1 MSIPFKLKQFKLAGI
16 VKSFEIRVQEAQ
28 ESNMSYTEFLELL
41 LEDENIS
48 RKENK
53 KKRLFNKAKLPSI
66 KHISDFDFTFQPT
79 IKKAEI
85 TQLSSCLYIK
95 EAKNIEF
102 IGKPGTGKTH
112 LSIALGV
119 KALTLGYSVL
129 FTSLWNMIS
138 TLQQSRADL
147 TYKKKIDDYCKP
159 DLLIIDELG
168 YRTMNNTTVED
179 FFEIISKRH
188 EQKSTII
195 TTNRKLVDWDKVL
208 LDKTLSSALVDR
220 VLQNCSVIEIEGES
234 YRTKSIN

>member
-95 EAKNIEF
+95 EAKNIVF

>member
-1 MSIPFKLKQFKLAGI
+1 MSIPFRLKQFKLAGI

-95 EAKNIEF
+95 EAKNIVF